1 MQPRSILH
9 SSWAGQKH
17 ALDQW
22 RRHGERPVNGC
33 VHGCQQELF
42 HRGSTNGHWKMT
54 LFWRA
59 ESANETFCS
68 SLVILRI
75 RNTSAEATSEN
86 FRVSMM
92 STFINCRG
100 RQVPCL
106 CPPPCLWAT
115 RLVSPKMS
123 EMYMFLLV
131 LHRKSH
137 MNAIKV
143 PHPGT
148 PVSYCFGHGYSEVTA
163 MLQTPISHWACMG
176 MWPRTTYRASLRH
189 TVSAARTQRCDT
201 LVTSAGLLSFCHGV
215 L

>member
-106 CPPPCLWAT
+106 CPPL
-115 RLVSPKMS
+115 
-123 EMYMFLLV
+123 
-131 LHRKSH
+131 
-137 MNAIKV
+137 
-143 PHPGT
+143 
-148 PVSYCFGHGYSEVTA
+148 PVSDTTGVAKNVRNVHVFTCSTQKIPYERNQGAPPGHPRVLLLWTWLQWGDSNASDSDFALGLHGHVTA
-163 MLQTPISHWACMG
+163 HDISG
-176 MWPRTTYRASLRH
+176 QP
-189 TVSAARTQRCDT
+189 
-201 LVTSAGLLSFCHGV
+201 
-215 L
+215 